1 MPSQANLEIS
11 LKDRNRVV
19 LRRVEIAGLFVAL
32 LSVVFADII
41 GPEFKSLAQLI
52 AALVIVA
59 DGFAVVLQYRPGT
72 PA

>member
-11 LKDRNRVV
+11 LKDRNRIV
-19 LRRVEIAGLFVAL
+19 LRRVEITGLFAAL
-32 LSVVFADII
+32 LSVFFADII
-41 GPEFKSLAQLI
+41 GPEFKSVAQRI

-59 DGFAVVLQYRPGT
+59 DRSAVFLQYPQGT

>member
-1 MPSQANLEIS
+1 VPSQANLEIS
-11 LKDRNRVV
+11 LKDRDRIV

-52 AALVIVA
+52 AALVIVT
-59 DGFAVVLQYRPGT
+59 DGSAVVLQYRPGT